1 MEECATVVAFGLL
14 SGMVPNW
21 RYLND
26 TIKRR
31 SIVFKLLYVLFSRSK
46 KKLYLIS
53 EQGRCT
59 SGRQKYTPTDELVE
73 IDFEY
78 DLWPR

>member
-1 MEECATVVAFGLL
+1 
-14 SGMVPNW
+14 
-21 RYLND
+21 
-26 TIKRR
+26 
-31 SIVFKLLYVLFSRSK
+31 VLFSRSK
-46 KKLYLIS
+46 ENLYLIS
-53 EQGRCT
+53 EQGRYT